1 MSKTVKWLIMID
13 ISMALICLYLGNTN
27 WLYSSQIA
35 FWSSAFVLGAS
46 MFSYRQAVYSSIE
59 NGATSQDDRDM
70 IDKMEDPHDLYSDD
84 EPEPVSLSTFE
95 ALKSSKTSLSLY
107 RLGSYL
113 LLFVGFF
120 YLTSNEI
127 MHVPSYMIALALPIV
142 IIVTLLLRK
151 DRDICEDSS

>member
-1 MSKTVKWLIMID
+1 MSKTIKWLIIAD
-13 ISMALICLYLGNTN
+13 ISIALICLYLGNTN

-46 MFSYRQAVYSSIE
+46 MFSYRQAVYNSIE
-59 NGATSQDDRDM
+59 NGAVPQDDRDM
-70 IDKMEDPHDLYSDD
+70 IDKMDDPHDLYSDD
-84 EPEPVSLSTFE
+84 EPEPVALSTFE

-127 MHVPSYMIALALPIV
+127 MHVPSYMIALALPII

-151 DRDICEDSS
+151 DRDICEDCS